1 MRRLVLSGIL
11 LALLGTAVWAI
22 PNAWA
27 APLSKRYE
35 FKGGVTLEMAADTTS
50 GLRLDT
56 VRFQVP
62 AARGD
67 RLMPTGGPLT
77 AAVAVSNTAGKSH
90 MVGLAI
96 ALYDDDGHLLAV
108 ASGGNRIA
116 PIRPDRQKTFNLVF
130 EGRQRSSH
138 PGLQLPNR
146 SATRVGQVV
155 GVRRPVR
162 RGTRPNSHQRG
173 TGRWSAPS
181 KRRPPL
187 ER

>member
-11 LALLGTAVWAI
+11 LALLGAAVWAI

-77 AAVAVSNTAGKSH
+77 AAVAVSNTAGRSH

-96 ALYDDDGHLLAV
+96 ALYDDEGHLLAV

-130 EGRQRSSH
+130 D
-138 PGLQLPNR
+138 GLNAEAHK
-146 SATRVGQVV
+146 ATAFQI
-155 GVRRPVR
+155 
-162 RGTRPNSHQRG
+162 S
-173 TGRWSAPS
+173 
-181 KRRPPL
+181 L
-187 ER
+187 EAKP

>member
-1 MRRLVLSGIL
+1 MRRLFLSGIVV
-11 LALLGTAVWAI
+11 ALLGAAIWAT
-22 PNAWA
+22 PEARS
-27 APLSKRYE
+27 APLSKRYQ
-35 FKGGVTLEMAADTTS
+35 FKGGVTLEMAVDTTS

-77 AAVAVSNTAGKSH
+77 AAVAVSNTAEQAH

-96 ALYDDDGHLLAV
+96 ALYDDEGHLLGV

-130 EGRQRSSH
+130 DGVNAEAH
-138 PGLQLPNR
+138 K
-146 SATRVGQVV
+146 ATAFQI
-155 GVRRPVR
+155 
-162 RGTRPNSHQRG
+162 S
-173 TGRWSAPS
+173 
-181 KRRPPL
+181 L
-187 ER
+187 EVKP